1 MGIKINPKNYIQL
14 NIILFGSMVVGTATL
29 LVSSYYLHTQNMISK
44 NENLNR
50 FFAWGIPSFSI
61 LGVALSISLFK
72 TLLNRIYPE
81 YNLETKLT
89 KYRSYLI
96 IKFGLL
102 EATCLFP
109 TVGYLLT
116 GTFIY
121 LISGVALFILF
132 LLHRP
137 TKSKLIEDLQLSPEQ
152 IKKIEDGTA

>member
-1 MGIKINPKNYIQL
+1 M
-14 NIILFGSMVVGTATL
+14 GTAAFL
-29 LVSSYYLHTQNMISK
+29 ASSYYLHTENLISK

-81 YNLETKLT
+81 YNLETKLI
-89 KYRSYLI
+89 KYRSCLI

-109 TVGYLLT
+109 TIGYLLT

-121 LISGVALFILF
+121 LVSGAALFVLF

-137 TKSKLIEDLQLSPEQ
+137 TKSKLIEDLALSPEQ
-152 IKKIEDGTA
+152 IKKIEDGR